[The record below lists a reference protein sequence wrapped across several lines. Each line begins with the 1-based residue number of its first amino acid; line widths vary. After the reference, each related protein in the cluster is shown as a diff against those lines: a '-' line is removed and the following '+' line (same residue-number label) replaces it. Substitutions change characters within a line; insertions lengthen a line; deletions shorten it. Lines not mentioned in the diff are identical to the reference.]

1 MAVSP
6 WAELTKRRL
15 ASYTLPNPE
24 GNALLDRQRR
34 GKRMF
39 IRRGKLMFVQ
49 GANQNYQDYL
59 EGIPRGTQP
68 LRLAT

>member
-39 IRRGKLMFVQ
+39 IL
-49 GANQNYQDYL
+49 GANQDYQDYL
-59 EGIPRGTQP
+59 EGIPRGQQP
-68 LRLAT
+68 FRLVT